1 MSPIDFANGENA
13 ASPLLEDDE
22 LSSDRS
28 LRGIPRMGRA
38 RRSDA
43 AWPIVETARRSCVPA
58 PCPER
63 TTREM
68 CLRSYLLHGRLLL
81 KRRLRRGRGRESPV
95 VNHFQA
101 LDVPALEDDRGVDLL
116 AGGDLRADGSASLR
130 AERSHCGSVR
140 RDRRRSAIGKGR
152 GEDGARVSTREK
164 GNARSWKRRHSRDWS
179 ACGRTLLQGQRAAR
193 GVDAVHDAL
202 IPDIRLGNQAELL
215 ADVVVHR
222 ART

>member
-13 ASPLLEDDE
+13 ASPLLEDDA

-43 AWPIVETARRSCVPA
+43 AWQIVETARRSCVPA

-81 KRRLRRGRGRESPV
+81 MRRLRRGRGRESPV

-130 AERSHCGSVR
+130 AERSHCGLVR
-140 RDRRRSAIGKGR
+140 RERWRSAIGR
-152 GEDGARVSTREK
+152 EGAKT
-164 GNARSWKRRHSRDWS
+164 
-179 ACGRTLLQGQRAAR
+179 
-193 GVDAVHDAL
+193 
-202 IPDIRLGNQAELL
+202 
-215 ADVVVHR
+215 
-222 ART
+222 

>member
-1 MSPIDFANGENA
+1 
-13 ASPLLEDDE
+13 
-22 LSSDRS
+22 
-28 LRGIPRMGRA
+28 MGRA

-43 AWPIVETARRSCVPA
+43 AWPILETARRSCVPA

-130 AERSHCGSVR
+130 AKRSHCGFGEARELEVSDRSGRGKEGVCPPAKKGTP
-140 RDRRRSAIGKGR
+140 DRRIGGIPAIG
-152 GEDGARVSTREK
+152 E
-164 GNARSWKRRHSRDWS
+164 
-179 ACGRTLLQGQRAAR
+179 ACGRTLLQGQRATR
-193 GVDAVHDAL
+193 GVEAVHDAL

-222 ART
+222 VRT

>member
-13 ASPLLEDDE
+13 ASPLLEDDA

-43 AWPIVETARRSCVPA
+43 AWQIVETARRSCVPA

-101 LDVPALEDDRGVDLL
+101 LDVAALEDDRRVDLL
-116 AGGDLRADGSASLR
+116 AGGDLRAAGSASLR
-130 AERSHCGSVR
+130 AKRSHCGYGEARQVEVS
-140 RDRRRSAIGKGR
+140 DRSGR
-152 GEDGARVSTREK
+152 GKKGGVSTREK
-164 GNARSWKRRHSRDWS
+164 GNARSTHRRNSRDRS
-179 ACGRTLLQGQRAAR
+179 ACGRTLLQGQRAAP

-202 IPDIRLGNQAELL
+202 IPDIRLGNQAEFL

>member
-1 MSPIDFANGENA
+1 
-13 ASPLLEDDE
+13 
-22 LSSDRS
+22 
-28 LRGIPRMGRA
+28 MGRA

-43 AWPIVETARRSCVPA
+43 AWPILETARRSCVPA

-101 LDVPALEDDRGVDLL
+101 LDVHALEDDRGVDLL
-116 AGGDLRADGSASLR
+116 AGGDLRAAGSASLR

-140 RDRRRSAIGKGR
+140 RDRRRSAIGREGAKTGR
-152 GEDGARVSTREK
+152 GCRPAKKGTRDRGKGGIPAIGQPVDAPCCRVSALLA
-164 GNARSWKRRHSRDWS
+164 GSSR
-179 ACGRTLLQGQRAAR
+179 AIAAAFPAAAA
-193 GVDAVHDAL
+193 GTVPAE
-202 IPDIRLGNQAELL
+202 ELL
-215 ADVVVHR
+215 RPPAEGQDAGELVEVVTVR
-222 ART
+222 